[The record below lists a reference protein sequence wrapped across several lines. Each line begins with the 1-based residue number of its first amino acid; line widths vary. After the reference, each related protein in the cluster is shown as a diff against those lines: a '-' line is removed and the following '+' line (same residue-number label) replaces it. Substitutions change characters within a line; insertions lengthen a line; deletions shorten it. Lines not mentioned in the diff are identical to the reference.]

1 MGTYITNA
9 GFVKPTLVEIKTN
22 LETSYKQIW
31 GNDIDLDESGAFG
44 QDIGLKSKMLSEL
57 WDALEEA
64 YNCRNPDQ
72 ATGVSLD
79 NIAIENAITR
89 LPATYT
95 AVTNV
100 LLYGDEGTIILA
112 SKKAKKSSAIV
123 NFELNE
129 TITISK
135 VAARKGVIE
144 ITTLTPGNTYRV
156 TIDSTNYDYV
166 ANGGDSI
173 TDVLDEIETLITAGT
188 WLGTASVASE
198 QLTLLDAD
206 LDFNFDVTGDLEIVT
221 LASGGNFTCDTIGTQ
236 ILPANS
242 LTEIVTPVSGWDSV
256 ENLSAGTTGRE
267 VETDEEF
274 RIRREQAIISGNA
287 TDESIRSAILNNVAS
302 VITCN
307 VFSNRTDAIDGE
319 GRPEHSFEVVVSGG
333 TDADVAQEI
342 WTRMPAGIETF
353 GNVNGGAGIT
363 IQDSLGHDQVIEF
376 SRPEDVYIYV
386 EVQRNFN
393 MEENYPANG
402 DELIKEAIIAW
413 SLLTTNI
420 TVGVDVIRQR
430 LIVPVYEIPG
440 IDEVEI
446 LLDSDTALP
455 FTPYTPSATN
465 VTISDR
471 QIAIFSTDRIDV
483 TLKP

>member
-1 MGTYITNA
+1 MGTYVTDT
-9 GFVKPTLVEIKTN
+9 GFAKPTLAEIKTN

-31 GNDIDLDESGAFG
+31 GDDIDLDESGAFG
-44 QDIGLKSKMLSEL
+44 QDIGIKSKMLSEL

-72 ATGVSLD
+72 ATGVCLD
-79 NIAIENAITR
+79 NIAIENAIIR

-95 AVTNV
+95 AVSNV

-112 SKKAKKSSAIV
+112 GKKAKKTSATV

-129 TITISK
+129 TVTISK

-144 ITTLTPGNTYRV
+144 VTTVTPGNTYRV

-166 ANGGDSI
+166 ALGGDVESDI
-173 TDVLDEIETLITAGT
+173 LNGIKTLILAGT
-188 WLGTASVASE
+188 WLGTPSVASS
-198 QLTLLDAD
+198 QLTLLDID
-206 LDFNFDVTGDLEIVT
+206 LDFNFDITGDLEIVT

-242 LTEIVTPVSGWDSV
+242 LTEIVTPVTGWDSV
-256 ENLSAGTTGRE
+256 DNPSAGITGRE

-307 VFSNRTDAIDGE
+307 VFSNRTDAVDAE
-319 GRPEHSFEVVVSGG
+319 SRPAHSFEAVVSGG

-342 WTRMPAGIETF
+342 WTRMPAGIATY

-363 IQDSLGHDQVIEF
+363 IQDSLGHDQIIEF
-376 SRPEDVYIYV
+376 SRPEYVYIYV

-393 MEENYPANG
+393 TEETYPANG
-402 DELIKEAIIAW
+402 DELIKEAIVAW
-413 SLLTTNI
+413 SLNPTNI
-420 TVGVDVIRQR
+420 GVGVDVIYGR
-430 LIVPVYEIPG
+430 LRIPVYDIPG
-440 IDEVEI
+440 IDEVDI
-446 LLDSDTALP
+446 LLDSDTSIP
-455 FTPYTPSATN
+455 FVPTASATN
-465 VTISDR
+465 VTITDR